1 MAPLATEKTLDR
13 GLGGRCQEK
22 TNTGPAAP
30 NSSVVSPYVAPNS
43 TRHAACAERKWG
55 RTGQGRDTRSPSLN
69 VTKLTEREGE
79 AHPGWPGAQPGK
91 CGQPS
96 RKPSCLKKKKRAG
109 RRKIYIH
116 ACQNRQRTAE
126 TILKCTKILK
136 HYVCTSNY
144 QHWRSNTLGEQTH
157 RKRDEICGY
166 QAQSGGGAG
175 GRWSKVQ
182 TCSCKVSTTDVMYTM
197 TNVINMLHVT
207 YELRVNP
214 KGFHHKENN
223 FFVLFCIYETMDIH

>member
-69 VTKLTEREGE
+69 VTKLTERESTTWQVRT
-79 AHPGWPGAQPGK
+79 AVQKAIVFK
-91 CGQPS
+91 
-96 RKPSCLKKKKRAG
+96 KKKKRAG
-109 RRKIYIH
+109 QRKIYIH

-157 RKRDEICGY
+157 RKGDEICSY
-166 QAQSGGGAG
+166 QAQSGGEAG

-182 TCSCKVSTTDVMYTM
+182 TCSCKISTTDVMYTM

-207 YELRVNP
+207 YES
-214 KGFHHKENN
+214 
-223 FFVLFCIYETMDIH
+223 

>member
-1 MAPLATEKTLDR
+1 MPRENKHWSRCPQQLSGLSLCGTQLNTARCLCREKVGKDR
-13 GLGGRCQEK
+13 PG
-22 TNTGPAAP
+22 TGHSKSITQCHKA
-30 NSSVVSPYVAPNS
+30 N
-43 TRHAACAERKWG
+43 RERG
-55 RTGQGRDTRSPSLN
+55 RSPPRLAWSTTWQ
-69 VTKLTEREGE
+69 VRTAVQK
-79 AHPGWPGAQPGK
+79 AIVF
-91 CGQPS
+91 
-96 RKPSCLKKKKRAG
+96 KKKKRAG